1 MNNLQTEGVAEMAV
15 ITLADAKAFL
25 LIEHDEDDMLLS
37 ALSNAAAGMAERMAS
52 QRFGEAADTENG
64 IVVPTELQKT
74 GIKMIL
80 ARLYENR
87 GGEDLPE
94 QFLQVVCN
102 YFIRPDGKVPI

>member
-1 MNNLQTEGVAEMAV
+1 MTV
-15 ITLADAKAFL
+15 IPLDEAKAFL
-25 LIEHDEDDMLLS
+25 LVEHDADD
-37 ALSNAAAGMAERMAS
+37 ALITALTSGAVGLAERMAS
-52 QRFGEAADTENG
+52 QTFGDAENEEEG

-87 GGEDLPE
+87 GGEDLPAK
-94 QFLQVVCN
+94 FLQVVCN